1 MSDGSYGLDG
11 SMEVCEQSWT
21 VAAARGSSANC
32 MYAASPLRR
41 AMVRTPLITSF
52 ALTRSHTRVRCRTH
66 DGSGDNLPPN
76 DVRAPKV
83 RSIAPRQANTPRP
96 KTLNASG
103 CHCGRFARRHVET
116 GRG

>member
-1 MSDGSYGLDG
+1 
-11 SMEVCEQSWT
+11 
-21 VAAARGSSANC
+21 

-41 AMVRTPLITSF
+41 VMVCTPLITSF
-52 ALTRSHTRVRCRTH
+52 ALTRSHTRIRCRTH
-66 DGSGDNLPPN
+66 DGSGDNPPPN

-103 CHCGRFARRHVET
+103 SRRAWSGKEVTSPPPPPLRTAREV
-116 GRG
+116 G